1 MMRLSCAG
9 RAVEPA
15 AQYAH
20 HRLTLISLSKLSGE
34 EKSWSDVC
42 VHGTAGRAPPM
53 APVAFAVKL
62 ESGVATT
69 SSQNRI
75 DPGSKLT
82 QDHWGWSCHFKGQ
95 LGLSSR
101 PARRD
106 GPRHG

>member
-75 DPGSKLT
+75 NPGSKLT
-82 QDHWGWSCHFKGQ
+82 HLWGWPYHLDHSDSGDTH
-95 LGLSSR
+95 
-101 PARRD
+101 PVTTM
-106 GPRHG
+106 

>member
-1 MMRLSCAG
+1 MRLSCAG

-53 APVAFAVKL
+53 APVAFADKL

-75 DPGSKLT
+75 NPAALRLPRPCVRAR
-82 QDHWGWSCHFKGQ
+82 HR
-95 LGLSSR
+95 LL
-101 PARRD
+101 PARPNLGWR
-106 GPRHG
+106 